1 VEQINAV
8 NFAPFPRKGT
18 LASINAKVSLIKLIT
33 RTGANHIILTPA
45 GLQDDPQSTEIDFKG
60 PGSPADEEIVEIAK
74 FIQTL
79 KTPAGEPLKV
89 IMKPTVNC
97 KNGSWRAFINF
108 LDVGTPEETAWGKWF
123 KSHEKFQRHYAKLA
137 RETGCVMFIAGC
149 EMCCSE
155 RREKEWRALIAR
167 VKADF
172 GGPVS
177 YNTDKYH
184 EDHVSWWDAVDVIS
198 SSGYYPTGSWE
209 AQLDRIE
216 RVVERYN
223 KPFFFA
229 EIGSMSTRGSMYEP
243 NSWRLQGPADEKD
256 QERWY
261 KEMFEH
267 TKKRLWVQGYGL
279 WSWGADLYDPDQ
291 ASEQRYYDLYAKA
304 AEKVVYKYFSAGK
317 QIL

>member
-1 VEQINAV
+1 MEQINAI
-8 NFAPFPRKGT
+8 NFAPFPRREVLGSANARISLDK
-18 LASINAKVSLIKLIT
+18 LAA
-33 RTGANHIILTPA
+33 RTGASHIILTPA

-60 PGSPADEEIVEIAK
+60 PGSPDDEELAGIIK
-74 FIQTL
+74 YIQKL
-79 KTPAGEPLKV
+79 KNPSGGHLKV

-97 KNGSWRAFINF
+97 KNGVWRAFINF

-123 KSHEKFQRHYAKLA
+123 KAHEKFQRHYARIA

-149 EMCCSE
+149 EMCSSE
-155 RREKEWRALIAR
+155 RREKEWRALIAK

-184 EDHVSWWDAVDVIS
+184 EDQVSWWDAVDVIS
-198 SSGYYPTGSWE
+198 SSGYYPSGSWE

-216 RVVERYN
+216 KVIKHYG

-229 EIGSMSTRGSMYEP
+229 EIGSMSTKGSMYEP
-243 NSWRLQGPADEKD
+243 NSWRIQGPADAGD
-256 QERWY
+256 QESWY

-267 TKKRLWVQGYGL
+267 TKKRPWVEGYGF

-291 ASEQRYYDLYAKA
+291 ALNQRHYDLYAKP
-304 AEKVVYKYFSAGK
+304 AEKVVSRYFNAGR
-317 QIL
+317 